1 MYSGPFIQAKQPIIF
16 RRKNM
21 ADEVYMDIPAVRDM
35 AKGFGNIGDV
45 LDAVAKVLE
54 GLLMVLKATA
64 FIGLVGGYALIHFI
78 EMVKPHIEEMAEKC
92 QELMGDLNKSVDAYE
107 RGDALGATR
116 FY

>member
-1 MYSGPFIQAKQPIIF
+1 
-16 RRKNM
+16 M
-21 ADEVYMDIPAVRDM
+21 ADEVYMDIPAVRQM
-35 AKGFGNIGDV
+35 AKTFGNIGEV
-45 LDAVAKVLE
+45 LDAVNKVLE

-78 EMVKPHIEEMAEKC
+78 EMVKPHIKKMADKC
-92 QELMGDLNKSVDAYE
+92 KELMKDLGDSVNAYE

>member
-1 MYSGPFIQAKQPIIF
+1 
-16 RRKNM
+16 M

-35 AKGFGNIGDV
+35 AKGFGTIGEV

-54 GLLMVLKATA
+54 GLATLLKATA
-64 FIGLVGGYALIHFI
+64 FIGLVGGAIVLQFI
-78 EMVKPHIEEMAEKC
+78 EMIKPHIEQMAEKC
-92 QELMGDLNKSVDAYE
+92 RELMQDLNKSVDAYE

>member
-1 MYSGPFIQAKQPIIF
+1 
-16 RRKNM
+16 M

-35 AKGFGNIGDV
+35 AKGFGTIGEV

-54 GLLMVLKATA
+54 GLATLLKATA
-64 FIGLVGGYALIHFI
+64 FIGLVGGYIVLQFI
-78 EMVKPHIEEMAEKC
+78 EMIKPHIEEMAEKC
-92 QELMGDLNKSVDAYE
+92 RELMQDLNKSVDAYE